1 MYEKR
6 IALMQR
12 RRLKPVARVGSPQEQ
27 VKPSRLRLKLL
38 HATRRSPMQQIT
50 ITFRD
55 DDTLPDRIAL
65 MAQAHQTTTQDII
78 ERALSEYLGD
88 FGLKPVP
95 EGFRPKNIL
104 ELAQAIGVIKPPK
117 T

>member
-12 RRLKPVARVGSPQEQ
+12 RRLKPVARVGSPQEH

-55 DDTLPDRIAL
+55 DDTLPDRLRKMADELSVPVEML
-65 MAQAHQTTTQDII
+65 MIRAI
-78 ERALSEYLGD
+78 EAYLGNEHLTSPPD
-88 FGLKPVP
+88 GFQTKSLVELFQSHGLMK
-95 EGFRPKNIL
+95 
-104 ELAQAIGVIKPPK
+104 PK